1 MKQILLVLS
10 WFFAMTVAAQTAEVD
25 SICIDDLYGAEV
37 VDTIDCAELE
47 MPAIPQ
53 IPFEEL
59 DSLTMSGLD
68 DRYVVVY
75 KDGKCGVYDLLKEE
89 NVTRIEYEFL
99 AMGFRKEFEGE
110 HFTYFQLITDGKE
123 GVLGIAEASNQF
135 IAILMPKEDE
145 K

>member
-1 MKQILLVLS
+1 MKQILFLFA
-10 WFFAMTVAAQTAEVD
+10 WTFAMTVTAQTTAVD
-25 SICIDDLYGAEV
+25 SISIEDFYSTKT

-47 MPAIPQ
+47 TPPISQ

-59 DSLTMSGLD
+59 DSLTMSSLD

-89 NVTRIEYEFL
+89 NVTRIEYEYL

-110 HFTYFQLITDGKE
+110 YFTYFQLKNDRME

-135 IAILMPKEDE
+135 IAILMPKENE
-145 K
+145 Q

>member
-1 MKQILLVLS
+1 MKQILLPFALA
-10 WFFAMTVAAQTAEVD
+10 FAMTVAAQTAEVD
-25 SICIDDLYGAEV
+25 TISIDDLYSTET

-47 MPAIPQ
+47 TPPIPQ

-59 DSLTMSGLD
+59 DSLTMSSLD

-89 NVTRIEYEFL
+89 NVTRIEYEYL

-110 HFTYFQLITDGKE
+110 FYTYFRLINEGKE
-123 GVLGIAEASNQF
+123 GVLGIAEANNQF
-135 IAILMPKEDE
+135 ITILMPKEE
-145 K
+145 EQ